1 MLARCIIR
9 AGSGVE
15 MATDWSGECAPDKDR
30 SARLAA
36 RDFKLD
42 VALADAGRRTDGAAV
57 GSCGKDLDAVAKGG
71 VVVDSGKH
79 GSPLRES
86 LAAELGEGRRVPGF
100 LRTFDQMPSAEFF
113 APRCEARE
121 NLRLINKL
129 IRLEKFEANWN
140 QPDARRF

>member
-1 MLARCIIR
+1 
-9 AGSGVE
+9 
-15 MATDWSGECAPDKDR
+15 MATDWSGERAPDKDR

-42 VALADAGRRTDGAAV
+42 VALTDAGRRTRGAAG

-79 GSPLRES
+79 GGPLRETS
-86 LAAELGEGRRVPGF
+86 PAERGESRRVPQCLG
-100 LRTFDQMPSAEFF
+100 TFHQMASAESF
-113 APRCEARE
+113 APRVRACE

-129 IRLEKFEANWN
+129 IRLEKFEPNWN

>member
-15 MATDWSGECAPDKDR
+15 MATDWSGKHAPDKDR
-30 SARLAA
+30 SARLGA
-36 RDFKLD
+36 RDCKLN
-42 VALADAGRRTDGAAV
+42 VTLADAGWRTDGAAV

-79 GSPLRES
+79 GNPLRES

-100 LRTFDQMPSAEFF
+100 LRRLDQMASAESF
-113 APRCEARE
+113 APRCGPAKIYAS
-121 NLRLINKL
+121 LTI
-129 IRLEKFEANWN
+129 
-140 QPDARRF
+140 